1 MVERRCCH
9 NGAYRLELVNAP
21 LDLINFAHSCLITT
35 AALVGHGV
43 TIGSKSAGSKPV
55 RYHREGTTCA
65 TVAGFSPATLNCPGV
80 AGRDGPHESP
90 GRYADI
96 GINLIMPTSELCRA
110 AFAHR
115 VNQPPTLKK
124 IWA

>member
-1 MVERRCCH
+1 LMMER
-9 NGAYRLELVNAP
+9 GAATYAAYRLELVNA
-21 LDLINFAHSCLITT
+21 LLSLMNFARSCLITT
-35 AALVGHGV
+35 AAFDGRSV
-43 TIGSKSAGSKPV
+43 TTGSRARGRPV
-55 RYHREGTTCA
+55 RHHREGTTCA